1 MEIQNKH
8 KIKLFHGPLVWHL
21 LPSFHA
27 LQCTWILYTGV
38 QYFTSSGP
46 SLAMSLGPKNFTSYF
61 QLKWS
66 HRLPFSSLKHHPCFC
81 KKFMR
86 GFFPELLGIV
96 WFISLLT
103 TASSISSS
111 MHTAELGSHRLFWAS
126 WYCTGRF
133 DVMISLRFKGL
144 LCSRLCSLS
153 ALGLFATVSSIYL
166 YDWSFSFILW
176 SLL

>member
-46 SLAMSLGPKNFTSYF
+46 SLAMSLGPKKLTSYF

-96 WFISLLT
+96 LFISLLT

-111 MHTAELGSHRLFWAS
+111 MHTSELGSHRLFWAS

-166 YDWSFSFILW
+166 YDWSFLFILW